1 MSRRKTSFID
11 VTDQVAREIAEGR
24 LAPGEQLPPQRDF
37 AHQRGIAAS
46 TASRAYAELARRGLV
61 IGEVGRGTFVRAAP
75 APSFPALIEPSIAQ
89 VDLELIFPMLPAHEG
104 ALARALSDLATSPD
118 FANALRPIGAA
129 GNELARETVAAFLAR
144 PGWAPKPRSIL
155 FAGNGRQALASG
167 LAALAGP
174 GDRVGVEAMTYP
186 VVKGLAAR
194 LGLTLI
200 PLEIDQE
207 GLTPESLAAANRR
220 TPLSAVYLQPSLHSP
235 LGTTMG
241 LQRRVAIAET
251 LRSLNLTA
259 IEDGV
264 YSFLAEGDTP
274 LAALAPERVIFIESL
289 SKRVAPGLSLGLLS
303 APDGLVS
310 RLASALRSGAWSA
323 AGLPVAAGCQWMKDG
338 TAHRMAADKR
348 ADARLR
354 RSVAEE
360 ILGDLGVTGDPRAY
374 HAWLPLP
381 EPWRAEA
388 FAASALR
395 YGVGVTPGDAF
406 AAVPGYAP
414 AGVRLALASPPL
426 PVLKQA
432 LEILRGIAIGEI
444 EGAAVE

>member
-1 MSRRKTSFID
+1 MKTSF
-11 VTDQVAREIAEGR
+11 VEVADQVAREIAAGS
-24 LAPGEQLPPQRDF
+24 LAPGERLPPQREF
-37 AHQRGIAAS
+37 AHRRGIASS

-75 APSFPALIEPSIAQ
+75 APSFPALIEPSSAQ

-104 ALARALSDLATSPD
+104 ALASALADLATSPD
-118 FANALRPIGAA
+118 FALALRPIGAA
-129 GNELARETVAAFLAR
+129 GNEAARETVASFLAR

-155 FAGNGRQALASG
+155 FAGNGRQALAG
-167 LAALAGP
+167 ALAALANP
-174 GDRVGVEAMTYP
+174 GDRIGVEAMTYP
-186 VVKGLAAR
+186 VIKGLAAK

-200 PLEIDQE
+200 PLEMDQQ
-207 GLTPESLAAANRR
+207 GLIPDSLIAAHRR
-220 TPLSAVYLQPSLHSP
+220 TPLAAVYLQPSLHSP
-235 LGTTMG
+235 SGATMG
-241 LQRRVAIAET
+241 LLRRAAIGET
-251 LRSLNLTA
+251 LRSLTLTA

-264 YSFLAEGDTP
+264 YSFLAEGDLP
-274 LAALAPERVIFIESL
+274 LAALASERVIFIESL

-323 AGLPVAAGCQWMKDG
+323 AGLPMAAGCQWMKDG
-338 TAHRMAADKR
+338 TARRMAADKR

-354 RSVAEE
+354 RAVAQE
-360 ILGDLGVTGDPRAY
+360 ILGDLAVTGDARAY

-395 YGVGVTPGDAF
+395 YGVAVTPGDAF
-406 AAVPGYAP
+406 AAIPGHAP

-432 LEILRGIAIGEI
+432 LETLRRLAIGEI